1 MGIQD
6 RGRTGDVNPALLED
20 GEYVLNRNAVAAL
33 GGPSVLDSL
42 NFGQFPRF
50 ANGGQNTGSLSA
62 NANFNEPFSQLSEFG
77 KEQSPEYRN
86 YLDRLRDQW
95 EKDQAKKRQRRA
107 FINQL
112 IMTGVSA
119 GLGAGLGALSR
130 GIASSGSTTQT
141 SVLGTRMDAGRLDQ
155 IVNMRTT
162 AQRGGLMRFASGG
175 YLPYGNR
182 LNDTIPALLS
192 GGEYIV
198 NSRSVRKYGVG
209 GMNRINSGVARF
221 EDGGLVGDP
230 GNQNNTPGNVESSN
244 SNNVSI
250 NITVNN
256 NGGSSS
262 EQESSNGGLDAQDKD
277 NQLGQRIKQAV
288 LQVITDEQRT
298 GGLLDSTKKK

>member
-1 MGIQD
+1 MPE
-6 RGRTGDVNPALLED
+6 N
-20 GEYVLNRNAVAAL
+20 LN
-33 GGPSVLDSL
+33 
-42 NFGQFPRF
+42 
-50 ANGGQNTGSLSA
+50 LSTV
-62 NANFNEPFSQLSEFG
+62 G
-77 KEQSPEYRN
+77 SPEM
-86 YLDRLRDQW
+86 LR
-95 EKDQAKKRQRRA
+95 
-107 FINQL
+107 
-112 IMTGVSA
+112 
-119 GLGAGLGALSR
+119 
-130 GIASSGSTTQT
+130 
-141 SVLGTRMDAGRLDQ
+141 
-155 IVNMRTT
+155 IVNGKAVMP
-162 AQRGGLMRFASGG
+162 QKGGLMRFASGG

-198 NSRSVRKYGVG
+198 NSRAVRKYGVG
-209 GMNRINSGVARF
+209 GMNRINSGIARF

-230 GNQNNTPGNVESSN
+230 ANKNNTPGNVESSN

-262 EQESSNGGLDAQDKD
+262 EQGSSNGGLDAQDKD